1 MRDRQSLEFQRHTA
15 ALIRS
20 LETDIGQATKAHDP
34 DDVRLARELQQVLE
48 EVRGLLR

>member
-1 MRDRQSLEFQRHTA
+1 MPDLQSDTS

-20 LETDIGQATKAHDP
+20 LETNINQATKADDP
-34 DDVRLARELQQVLE
+34 HDVRLALELQQVLD